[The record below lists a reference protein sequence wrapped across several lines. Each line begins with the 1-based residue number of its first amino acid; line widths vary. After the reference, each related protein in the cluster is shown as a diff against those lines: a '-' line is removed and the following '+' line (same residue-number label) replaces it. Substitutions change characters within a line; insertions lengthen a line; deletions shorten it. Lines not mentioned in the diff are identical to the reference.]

1 MEMEYLVGGA
11 AFIVGVGALF
21 LLVRTLARVVFGRSR
36 RLERDLAIGV
46 LRDRLAR
53 DEITQR
59 QFDEAVSTVGNG

>member
-1 MEMEYLVGGA
+1 MEYLVGGA

>member
-1 MEMEYLVGGA
+1 MEYLVGGA
-11 AFIVGVGALF
+11 AFVVGVGALF
-21 LLVRTLARVVFGRSR
+21 LLVRTLARAVFGRSR